1 MIFDEYDF
9 EHTAEVVLKLNKSM
23 VDLYDKEGLI
33 NFMKSMAYQYL
44 HDKNSTCST
53 GGFVLSSFTGSD
65 GERHVRASVSA
76 SLVEE
81 YLKKMK
87 KKLDAATDPV

>member
-9 EHTAEVVLKLNKSM
+9 EHTAEVVLKMNKSM
-23 VDLYDKEGLI
+23 SDYDKEGLI
-33 NFMKSMAYQYL
+33 DFMKSMAYQYL
-44 HDKNSTCST
+44 YDKNSTCST

-65 GERHVRASVSA
+65 GERHIRASVSA

-87 KKLDAATDPV
+87 KKLDASTDPV